1 MCVRA
6 KSLRRAEGKRE
17 SMKPVI
23 GIIAAC
29 TREVHPA
36 YTTGHDYVRAV
47 ERAGGLALLLPA
59 TPDAVSAGMA
69 QWLALCGGFVL
80 PGGGDVA
87 PTYYGQSPVPQ
98 LTSTD
103 RLRDN
108 VELTLCRAAAQHK
121 KPLLGICRGAQV
133 LNVAFGGDLIQD
145 VPDPQH
151 HMATKE
157 TGDAIHTVR
166 AQHDLMRE
174 FYGEEFPVNSA
185 HHQAAGKLGAGLIPL
200 CVSDD
205 GINEGFIH
213 ENGKVIGVQF
223 HPERIGF
230 AHRRPDAVNGEKLF
244 RYFLSLI

>member
-1 MCVRA
+1 MLYGQENTASEGIDDSRDADEIALA
-6 KSLRRAEGKRE
+6 KCFFAAG
-17 SMKPVI
+17 KPV
-23 GIIAAC
+23 
-29 TREVHPA
+29 
-36 YTTGHDYVRAV
+36 
-47 ERAGGLALLLPA
+47 
-59 TPDAVSAGMA
+59 
-69 QWLALCGGFVL
+69 F
-80 PGGGDVA
+80 
-87 PTYYGQSPVPQ
+87 
-98 LTSTD
+98 
-103 RLRDN
+103 
-108 VELTLCRAAAQHK
+108 
-121 KPLLGICRGAQV
+121 GICRGHQV

-151 HMATKE
+151 HMAAKE

-223 HPERIGF
+223 HPER
-230 AHRRPDAVNGEKLF
+230 HRLCAPPPRCSERRKAVSLFSESDLKPLSSYFPLPHKIVKKLLAF
-244 RYFLSLI
+244 FPGIVYNKFVIRV

>member
-1 MCVRA
+1 MLYGQENTASDGIDDSRDADEIALA
-6 KSLRRAEGKRE
+6 KCFFAAG
-17 SMKPVI
+17 KPV
-23 GIIAAC
+23 
-29 TREVHPA
+29 
-36 YTTGHDYVRAV
+36 
-47 ERAGGLALLLPA
+47 
-59 TPDAVSAGMA
+59 
-69 QWLALCGGFVL
+69 F
-80 PGGGDVA
+80 
-87 PTYYGQSPVPQ
+87 
-98 LTSTD
+98 
-103 RLRDN
+103 
-108 VELTLCRAAAQHK
+108 
-121 KPLLGICRGAQV
+121 GICRGHQV

-151 HMATKE
+151 HMAAKE

>member
-1 MCVRA
+1 M
-6 KSLRRAEGKRE
+6 
-17 SMKPVI
+17 
-23 GIIAAC
+23 
-29 TREVHPA
+29 
-36 YTTGHDYVRAV
+36 
-47 ERAGGLALLLPA
+47 
-59 TPDAVSAGMA
+59 
-69 QWLALCGGFVL
+69 
-80 PGGGDVA
+80 
-87 PTYYGQSPVPQ
+87 
-98 LTSTD
+98 
-103 RLRDN
+103 
-108 VELTLCRAAAQHK
+108 
-121 KPLLGICRGAQV
+121 

-151 HMATKE
+151 HMAAKE

-223 HPERIGF
+223 
-230 AHRRPDAVNGEKLF
+230 
-244 RYFLSLI
+244 LSLIHI

>member
-1 MCVRA
+1 MLFCSGQAGIRHLQRA
-6 KSLRRAEGKRE
+6 PGAERGIRRR
-17 SMKPVI
+17 
-23 GIIAAC
+23 
-29 TREVHPA
+29 
-36 YTTGHDYVRAV
+36 
-47 ERAGGLALLLPA
+47 
-59 TPDAVSAGMA
+59 
-69 QWLALCGGFVL
+69 
-80 PGGGDVA
+80 
-87 PTYYGQSPVPQ
+87 
-98 LTSTD
+98 
-103 RLRDN
+103 
-108 VELTLCRAAAQHK
+108 
-121 KPLLGICRGAQV
+121 
-133 LNVAFGGDLIQD
+133 LIQN

-151 HMATKE
+151 HMAAKE

-230 AHRRPDAVNGEKLF
+230 AHRRPMQ
-244 RYFLSLI
+244 

>member
-1 MCVRA
+1 MTAVMQTR
-6 KSLRRAEGKRE
+6 LRLQNAFFTAG
-17 SMKPVI
+17 KPV
-23 GIIAAC
+23 
-29 TREVHPA
+29 
-36 YTTGHDYVRAV
+36 
-47 ERAGGLALLLPA
+47 
-59 TPDAVSAGMA
+59 
-69 QWLALCGGFVL
+69 F
-80 PGGGDVA
+80 
-87 PTYYGQSPVPQ
+87 
-98 LTSTD
+98 
-103 RLRDN
+103 
-108 VELTLCRAAAQHK
+108 
-121 KPLLGICRGAQV
+121 GICRGHQV

-151 HMATKE
+151 HMAAKE

-213 ENGKVIGVQF
+213 KNGKVIGVQF